1 MTAGAQPLHASQSGV
16 TWATLMSSGL
26 RTLTAFGTFVVVALL
41 VSPTPVGTQGQ
52 GQKPVLYVV
61 ATSHL
66 DSQWN
71 WTVQDSIRRFVPA
84 TFFENY
90 DRFERFPNYVFSY
103 EGAIHYM
110 WFKECLA
117 ELLSRAH
124 GIARRHRSQSSLHG
138 RRAALRPE
146 RP

>member
-1 MTAGAQPLHASQSGV
+1 MA
-16 TWATLMSSGL
+16 
-26 RTLTAFGTFVVVALL
+26 L
-41 VSPTPVGTQGQ
+41 VSRRPSWSRSTPAGTQGQ

-84 TFFENY
+84 TFFENF
-90 DRFERFPNYVFSY
+90 DRFESFPDYVFSY

-110 WFKECLA
+110 WFKEYSRRLA
-117 ELLSRAH
+117 APAAVRRQRTMAHCRQLDQCRRRQRAVARIADASRA
-124 GIARRHRSQSSLHG
+124 
-138 RRAALRPE
+138 LREAVLPQ
-146 RP
+146 